1 MLGSFYEKAWD
12 LDRSANEDSHSL
24 LASLPQDKPRL
35 IERKRRRSSHIS
47 AMHLPNGDHSVR
59 FGNVANMFG
68 EKQTYSNGISTPR
81 HDGEDTSCSTTSKSQ
96 PSKSNEVRMTVPH
109 DLASEEVLDTILTA
123 WAILI
128 QRYQR
133 DTFHQFT
140 WGINKGSGNER
151 IQCIGTPELDL
162 PNQKAA
168 QSLQTKISSLRLRDI
183 PVTEGSEIFLN
194 DGTKLEASSIVICFM
209 KSLT

>member
-1 MLGSFYEKAWD
+1 MLGSFHEKAWD

-24 LASLPQDKPRL
+24 LASLPPDKPRL
-35 IERKRRRSSHIS
+35 IERKRRRSSQTP

-59 FGNVANMFG
+59 FGNKANMLG
-68 EKQTYSNGISTPR
+68 EKQAYSNGISTPQ

-96 PSKSNEVRMTVPH
+96 PSKSNEVRMAVPRN
-109 DLASEEVLDTILTA
+109 LSSEEVLDTILIA

-140 WGINKGSGNER
+140 WGVNKGSGNER
-151 IQCIGTPELDL
+151 IQCIGTLELDL
-162 PNQKAA
+162 LNQKAA
-168 QSLQTKISSLRLRDI
+168 QTLQTKISSLRLRDV
-183 PVTEGSEIFLN
+183 PVKEGSEIFLN
-194 DGTKLEASSIVICFM
+194 DGTKLEASKIVISFM